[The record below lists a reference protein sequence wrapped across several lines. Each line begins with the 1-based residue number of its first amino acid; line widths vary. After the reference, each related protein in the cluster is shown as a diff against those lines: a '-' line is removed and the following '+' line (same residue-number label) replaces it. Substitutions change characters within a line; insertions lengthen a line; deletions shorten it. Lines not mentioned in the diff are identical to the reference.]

1 MSDNDDD
8 EYVLRDGIHVSPKPV
23 CHREEEY
30 DSRTFDLLRA
40 MQQKHFWYLG
50 RHRFLL
56 HALLRCQRKYL
67 ASIEACRAVDLGGG
81 CGGWIEYVRRHAAS
95 FSPSFALADSSEL
108 ALRHAGRLLGAATPL
123 YQVDLMDLRW
133 SNRWDVAFLLDVL
146 EHVPD
151 QKAVLR
157 SIRKALAPGGLVLI
171 TVPALQIF
179 WTWNDEEAHHQRR
192 YKRGDFEQLAI
203 ETGLELLDARYFMF
217 FLSPLLL
224 ASRWLTAPRQ
234 AADSAARANLAK
246 RMHKIPFGPL
256 NAGLAAVFRAET
268 PLGHRIRFPWGTS
281 LFCVLRKPA

>member
-1 MSDNDDD
+1 
-8 EYVLRDGIHVSPKPV
+8 
-23 CHREEEY
+23 
-30 DSRTFDLLRA
+30 
-40 MQQKHFWYLG
+40 
-50 RHRFLL
+50 
-56 HALLRCQRKYL
+56 
-67 ASIEACRAVDLGGG
+67 
-81 CGGWIEYVRRHAAS
+81 
-95 FSPSFALADSSEL
+95 
-108 ALRHAGRLLGAATPL
+108 
-123 YQVDLMDLRW
+123 MDLRW